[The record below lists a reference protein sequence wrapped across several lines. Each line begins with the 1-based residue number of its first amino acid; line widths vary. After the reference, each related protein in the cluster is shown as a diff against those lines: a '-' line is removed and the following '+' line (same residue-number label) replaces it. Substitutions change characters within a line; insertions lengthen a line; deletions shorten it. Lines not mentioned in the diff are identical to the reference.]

1 MLTARILLLGG
12 WRTAQSVLLALMLAA
27 PLSVTGIG
35 LANAANSTCSDNG
48 TTADCTTVPADG
60 VSYVN
65 DVSTVNITAGGASQ
79 TVNANTIGINLKKT
93 GVNGATATN
102 YEAPTNYGANTK
114 DVTVGGSTWTVL
126 ADASNNPI
134 MVPGDGGVQYYIR
147 VVDHGS
153 DPDTYTLGNATTA
166 NFQSFNTASDLA
178 NYLQNAAV
186 AAGGAVSGS
195 LTVNNPGTGGS
206 AASFV
211 TSGAHGI
218 NVESL
223 GGNGGNGGCTTILL
237 ATWCDSGDRG
247 GNAGSVAVN
256 NGGTIVVSGDGKYGV
271 SAVSQ
276 GGSGGA
282 GGGSFG
288 LIYSGA
294 AGGGDGGNG
303 GQVNVVLGSTSNI
316 TTNGVGAHGVYATS
330 SGGNGGKGGSSGG
343 AIALGSNGGDGGDAA
358 AVQVDNFGRI
368 TTLGD
373 GSHGIF
379 AQSIGAGAGAGS
391 GTGGLVAVG
400 GNGGGESN
408 GNTVS
413 VTNGATGVI
422 ETWGVNSF
430 GILAQSIGGGGGD
443 GGSSGGLFSVGGKAG
458 SGGGANTVTVQNA
471 GTIITHKAGSV
482 GLFAQS
488 VGGGGGN
495 GGNAYSGG
503 VTVSVAVGGNG
514 GLGGDGGKVIV
525 NETTNVDTLV
535 SASITTSGERA
546 HGIQAQ
552 SVGGGGGNG
561 GLAVS
566 ATLDPLFSASVAMG
580 GKGDHG
586 GKGDTVVVN
595 EKGTITTT
603 GVQAYGIFA
612 QSVGGGGGN
621 GGGSVAAAASG
632 GYSLGVSL
640 GGSGG
645 GGGSASGVTVNAR
658 GSIDTTG
665 NLSHGILAQSVGG
678 GGGSGGFSVAV
689 TGGSMSGSVS
699 LGGDG
704 STAGNGSTV
713 TVNTAGIDAS
723 NMTIHTRG
731 SGAHGIF
738 AQSVGGGGGN
748 GGFAAAAALGGG
760 AVSVGLGG
768 SGAGG
773 GKGDTV
779 LVTNRNTILTDSANS
794 IGILAQ
800 SVGGGGGN
808 GGFTFA
814 GSAGVMAAAVA
825 IGGKGGAG
833 GNGGD
838 VTVDNFGDITTKGDL
853 SYGVLAQSVGGGGGN
868 GGSAVAATVT
878 ISIKDV
884 PAIGASVAIGGAG
897 GTASTGGHVILNND
911 GSITTGTATLVAGQI
926 VRTGNGAHALF
937 AQSVGGG
944 GGSGGF
950 AGAAAIAIDPTGSGA
965 AAFAVAVGGR
975 GGTGGNA
982 GIVEVEHTGE
992 LLRTFGDG
1000 ADGIHAQSVGGGGG
1014 DGGFG
1019 LAIATA
1025 VGAAPESK
1033 SLALSVAIGG
1043 KGGAAGNGDAVTV
1056 ISSGDI
1062 TTYGKFSNGIYA
1074 QSTGG
1079 GGGSGGFAAAFS
1091 GSFSTAPDSNG
1102 AAVGV
1107 SVGGSG
1113 AGGGNG
1119 KKVTVS
1125 SSGAITTSGES
1136 SNGIFAQSVGGGGG
1150 NGGFAAS
1157 GTIAIATKPDSNAY
1171 QAAVAVG
1178 GSGGAGG
1185 TGGMVEIDN
1194 SGAIITYGKESL
1206 GILAQSIGGGGGNG
1220 GMSVV
1225 GQIDRG
1231 TGNSGKIGVSVGG
1244 GGGTGNFAGVVD
1256 VDNLL
1261 GGSITTYGFGSH
1273 AIKAQSI
1280 GGGGGNGG
1288 MAIYGGLGFSGQDTA
1303 VTIGVAVGGG
1313 GGSGG
1318 YGNTVDVTNNGAI
1331 DVQGDSATGIFAQSV
1346 GGGGGDGG
1354 GSFTGMLGVSN
1365 SDPEN
1370 KDAMTVQVAVAIGG
1384 GGGDGNLGGDVIVT
1398 NSGSIGT
1405 GSATLVDG
1413 EIVRT
1418 GGSGYGIFA
1427 QSVGGGG
1434 GIGGRANAMNL
1445 LIGTKCSLPLVCDGT
1460 KSSGNNISLTATVGG
1475 NGGTASHGGDVT
1487 VDNTGE
1493 IKTWGHDADGIYA
1506 QSVGGSGGS
1515 GGNGILGTGD
1525 VSPVPVEL
1533 LFLPVG
1539 ASKIYKTVS
1548 VAVGGNSGTSGNGG
1562 IVDVD
1567 NYKNITTYGD
1577 NSNGIFAQSIGGG
1590 GGVGGRGVIGATGT
1604 IGVGGKGG
1612 AAGDG
1617 GAVYVSNLSMAK
1629 IETFG
1634 AAASGIF
1641 AESVGGG
1648 GGVAGNVNRMLAG
1661 GVNVPLV
1668 GHLDVNL
1675 GIGLGLG
1682 QSAGGGGDGGIVE
1695 VDVAGQ
1701 IVTHGD
1707 SAAGI
1712 FAHSVGG
1719 GGGVLGELGND
1730 LPVLNLLSWH
1740 IGSNGGAGSAGA
1752 VTVDLDG
1759 TIKTAGNSATGIFAQ
1774 STGGTGTAGKVT
1786 VSVTGSVQTAAI
1798 LTTQDISGGVATRG
1812 LGSVGIMAQSAG
1824 WGGNG
1829 DIEIT
1834 LDSATGIV
1842 SGGRSAVVFN
1852 DAGQPDKYAEYVGVG
1867 VWIIDGDNNTVS
1879 NRGTI
1884 TTANGV
1890 DGGMAIYATG
1900 SDLLNADL
1908 AKRQLGGNEAISN
1921 FGTVTGSIDLGI
1933 GTNSF
1938 VNENDGT
1945 VAGTFNSGHFVK
1957 LGDGNLLTNNG
1968 WMSTGGKS
1976 KVMTTAINGD
1986 MVQGSAG
1993 IYGVDLDLAKSSLP
2007 GDVALAGEAD
2017 LIDIDG
2023 TLRLAGKVD
2032 LTLLNMG
2039 NALPGEHQVVIA
2051 RSGTELIN
2059 DGITLDAPKSIV
2071 ATYDIFTRD
2080 NLIPGIDTEL
2090 VLSYGIDFDV
2100 DGLNPNQSAI
2110 GDYINAFQLAGGSD
2124 ALEPVVASLFQIPDL
2139 ETYQETLDKL
2149 SPEPYLINETLAMLA
2164 GLQFENSL
2172 MSCKVQDSVDAEG
2185 QCAWASVNQRK
2196 TERSETDTNLSFAQT
2211 SYGLSAGAQ
2220 ARIDEHFVAGI
2231 GGSWEDI
2238 GTESNDT
2245 VSSTGNR
2252 FQGGAVFKGVWGN
2265 TVLAGAITG
2274 GWSSQNVSRFVDMP
2288 LGPSYVLEG
2297 TQDIGFA
2304 SAHVRLSHS
2313 IEQDNWYVRP
2323 MVDVG
2328 VTQVSMA
2335 DFTETGGPVA
2345 LEIEGHDETYVTVA
2359 PSIEV
2364 GGEMAIGEEAILRSF
2379 LRVGALDVVLG
2390 TNPQISAG
2398 FVGAPDGVD
2407 PFTITGDIDDALFD
2421 VTLGFDVIADSGA
2434 AFRLTGDAKVGDTIK
2449 SYGGSMKI
2457 SAPF

>member
-1 MLTARILLLGG
+1 MLTARILLGQG
-12 WRTAQSVLLALMLAA
+12 WRIAQLLLAPLVLAA
-27 PLSVTGIG
+27 LLSIG
-35 LANAANSTCSDNG
+35 TATVATAANTNCVVTANVADCPDVPSDGISYVDHPTVNTVNTLNG
-48 TTADCTTVPADG
+48 TAGSTTVNSG
-60 VSYVN
+60 
-65 DVSTVNITAGGASQ
+65 
-79 TVNANTIGINLKKT
+79 TIGINLKKT
-93 GVNGATATN
+93 GVDSTYTGTEVA
-102 YEAPTNYGANTK
+102 YEVITYDIDA
-114 DVTVGGSTWTVL
+114 GSGTDNRKVL
-126 ADASNNPI
+126 AKGGIPVLVSGDYIFSQNAENTEFKIGTGTTVYNNATLATYLQGAGI
-134 MVPGDGGVQYYIR
+134 GGV
-147 VVDHGS
+147 
-153 DPDTYTLGNATTA
+153 A
-166 NFQSFNTASDLA
+166 
-178 NYLQNAAV
+178 
-186 AAGGAVSGS
+186 AVSGS
-195 LTVNNPGTGGS
+195 LTVNNSVGGVGT
-206 AASFV
+206 SFS
-211 TSGAHGI
+211 TTNADGI
-218 NVESL
+218 HVESL
-223 GGNGGNGGCTTILL
+223 GGRGGNGGCTTILI
-237 ATWCDSGDRG
+237 ASWCDNGGSGGD
-247 GNAGSVAVN
+247 AGSVAVN
-256 NGGTIVVSGDGKYGV
+256 NDGTIVVNGTGYGV
-271 SAVSQ
+271 SATST
-276 GGSGGA
+276 GGA
-282 GGGSFG
+282 GGNGGGMFG
-288 LIYSGA
+288 LFGSS
-294 AGGGDGGNG
+294 AGTGGTGGNG
-303 GQVNVVLGSTSNI
+303 AKVTVNLGSNSNI
-316 TTNGVGAHGVYATS
+316 TTWGNGGHGVYAV
-330 SGGNGGKGGSSGG
+330 
-343 AIALGSNGGDGGDAA
+343 SNGGDGGGGGSASGAVALGSKGGQGGAA
-358 AVQVDNFGRI
+358 GEVQVDNAGTI
-368 TTLGD
+368 TTHGAKAY
-373 GSHGIF
+373 GIF
-379 AQSIGAGAGAGS
+379 AQSMGAGAGS
-391 GTGGLVAVG
+391 GSSAGGIVAIGGSGGKASVG
-400 GNGGGESN
+400 NKV
-408 GNTVS
+408 TVS
-413 VTNGATGVI
+413 NTGTI
-422 ETWGVNSF
+422 ETWGADSF

-443 GGSSGGLFSVGGKAG
+443 GGSSGGLFAVGGRGDAG
-458 SGGGANTVTVQNA
+458 GPSDIVKVYNT
-471 GTIITHKAGSV
+471 GTIITHQAGAA
-482 GLFAQS
+482 GILAQS

-503 VTVSVAVGGNG
+503 VTISVAVGGNG
-514 GLGGDGGKVIV
+514 GLGGAGGKVAINDLALGQTV
-525 NETTNVDTLV
+525 ADL
-535 SASITTSGERA
+535 AAGSIATSGDRA

-561 GLAVS
+561 GLAV
-566 ATLDPLFSASVAMG
+566 AVAVDPLFAASVAMG
-580 GKGDHG
+580 GKGDNG
-586 GKGDTVVVN
+586 GNGDTVVVN
-595 EKGTITTT
+595 EKGKITT
-603 GVQAYGIFA
+603 GGNQSHGIFA

-621 GGGSVAAAASG
+621 GGGSVAASASG

-640 GGSGG
+640 GGGGG
-645 GGGSASGVTVNAR
+645 GGGSASTVTVNAL

-678 GGGSGGFSVAV
+678 GGGNGGFSVAV
-689 TGGSMSGSVS
+689 TGGAMSGSVS

-713 TVNTAGIDAS
+713 TVNTAGIDAT

-731 SGAHGIF
+731 DGSHGIF
-738 AQSVGGGGGN
+738 AQSVGGGGGS
-748 GGFAAAAALGGG
+748 GGLAAAVALGGG
-760 AVSVGLGG
+760 SVSVGLGG

-779 LVTNRNTILTDSANS
+779 TVTNRNTILTDKANS
-794 IGILAQ
+794 YGILAQ

-808 GGFTFA
+808 GGFTFT

-825 IGGKGGAG
+825 VGGGGGAG

-853 SYGVLAQSVGGGGGN
+853 SYGMLVQSVGGGGGN

-878 ISIKDV
+878 ISIKDI

-897 GTASTGGHVILNND
+897 GTASIGGLVTLNND
-911 GSITTGTATLVAGQI
+911 GSVTTGTATLVAGKI

-950 AGAAAIAIDPTGSGA
+950 AGAVAIAIDPTGSGA

-982 GIVEVEHTGE
+982 GAVLLGNTGE
-992 LLRTFGDG
+992 ALKTYGDG
-1000 ADGIHAQSVGGGGG
+1000 ADAIHAQSVGGGGG

-1043 KGGAAGNGDAVTV
+1043 KGGAAGNGNTVTV
-1056 ISSGDI
+1056 TNSGAI

-1091 GSFSTAPDSNG
+1091 GSFSTAPDSNS

-1119 KKVTVS
+1119 MKVTVS

-1136 SNGIFAQSVGGGGG
+1136 SNAIFAQSVGGGGG

-1157 GTIAIATKPDSNAY
+1157 GTIAIATKPDSNAF

-1178 GSGGAGG
+1178 GKGGIGG

-1225 GQIDRG
+1225 GQIDKG
-1231 TGNSGKIGVSVGG
+1231 TGNTGKIGVSVGG
-1244 GGGTGNFAGVVD
+1244 GGGNGNFAGVVD
-1256 VDNLL
+1256 VDNLA
-1261 GGSITTYGFGSH
+1261 GGSINTYGFGSH

-1288 MAIYGGLGFSGQDTA
+1288 MAIYGGLGFSGEDTS

-1313 GGSGG
+1313 GGNGG

-1365 SDPEN
+1365 SNPEN

-1384 GGGDGNLGGDVIVT
+1384 GGGDGNLGGAVIVNNT
-1398 NSGSIGT
+1398 GSIET
-1405 GSATLVDG
+1405 GSATLVGG

-1418 GGSGYGIFA
+1418 GGAGYGIFA

-1487 VDNTGE
+1487 VDNTGV
-1493 IKTWGHDADGIYA
+1493 ITTWGHDADGIFA
-1506 QSVGGSGGS
+1506 QSIGGSGGV

-1539 ASKIYKTVS
+1539 ASKIYKTLS
-1548 VAVGGNSGTSGNGG
+1548 VAVGGNAGSSGNGG

-1567 NYKNITTYGD
+1567 NSKNITTYGD
-1577 NSNGIFAQSIGGG
+1577 NSNGILAQSIGGG

-1612 AAGDG
+1612 SAGDG
-1617 GAVYVSNLSMAK
+1617 GAVYVSNLGTAK

-1634 AAASGIF
+1634 AAASGVF

-1661 GVNVPLV
+1661 GVDVPLV
-1668 GHLDVNL
+1668 GHLGVNV

-1682 QSAGGGGDGGIVE
+1682 QSAGGGGDGGLVE

-1701 IVTHGD
+1701 IITHGD

-1740 IGSNGGAGSAGA
+1740 IGSNGGAGNAGA
-1752 VTVDLDG
+1752 VTVDLNG
-1759 TIKTAGNSATGIFAQ
+1759 TVKTAGNSATGIFAQ

-1786 VSVTGSVQTAAI
+1786 VSVTGTVQTAAI
-1798 LTTQDISGGVATRG
+1798 LTAQDISGGLQTRG

-1829 DIEIT
+1829 DVEIT
-1834 LDSATGIV
+1834 LDSAAGIV
-1842 SGGRSAVVFN
+1842 SGGRSAVMRLDNPATALVN
-1852 DAGQPDKYAEYVGVG
+1852 EYAEYVGVG
-1867 VWIIDGDNNTVS
+1867 VWIIDGKNNTVT
-1879 NRGTI
+1879 NYGTI

-1900 SDLLNADL
+1900 SDSLNAEV

-1921 FGTVTGSIDLGI
+1921 FGTITGSVDLGI

-1938 VNENDGT
+1938 VNEEL
-1945 VAGTFNSGHFVK
+1945 GTFNSGHFAK
-1957 LGDGNLLTNNG
+1957 FGDGNVLTNFG
-1968 WMSTGGKS
+1968 VMAAGGTN
-1976 KVMTTAINGD
+1976 KVMTTAVNGN
-1986 MVQGSAG
+1986 MVQDIKGTYA
-1993 IYGVDLDLAKSSLP
+1993 VDVDLAKSHLP
-2007 GDVALAGEAD
+2007 PDPALEGEAD
-2017 LIDIDG
+2017 LIDVDG
-2023 TLRLAGKVD
+2023 TLEMLGEVD

-2039 NALPGEHQVVIA
+2039 NALPGDHQVTIA
-2051 RSGTELIN
+2051 KSAVALTGTP
-2059 DGITLDAPKSIV
+2059 TLTAPASVV
-2071 ATYDIFTRD
+2071 ATYA
-2080 NLIPGIDTEL
+2080 LSQTEKEL
-2090 VLSYGIDFDV
+2090 LLSYGIDFDV
-2100 DGLNPNQSAI
+2100 EGLNPNQSAI
-2110 GDYINAFQLAGGSD
+2110 GEYINAFQLAGGSD
-2124 ALEPVVASLFQIPDL
+2124 VLEPVVASLFQIPDL
-2139 ETYQETLDKL
+2139 ETYQETLDQL

-2172 MSCKVQDSVDAEG
+2172 MSCKVQESIDAEG
-2185 QCAWASVNQRK
+2185 QCVWTAVNQRK
-2196 TERSETDTNLSFAQT
+2196 TERSETDTNLGFAQT

-2238 GTESNDT
+2238 GTDSNGN

-2252 FQGGAVFKGVWGN
+2252 FQAGAVFKGVWGN

-2328 VTQVSMA
+2328 VTQVSIA
-2335 DFTETGGPVA
+2335 DFAETGGPVA
-2345 LEIEGHDETYVTVA
+2345 LEIDGHDETYVTVA
-2359 PSIEV
+2359 PSIEL
-2364 GGEMAIGEEAILRSF
+2364 GGEMDLGEDAILRSF
-2379 LRVGALDVVLG
+2379 IRVGALDVVLG
-2390 TNPQISAG
+2390 TAPEISAG
-2398 FVGAPDGVD
+2398 FAGAPDGVE
-2407 PFTITGDIDDALFD
+2407 PFTITGDLDEALFD
-2421 VTLGFDVIADSGA
+2421 VTLGFDVIANNGA
-2434 AFRLTGDAKVGDTIK
+2434 TFRLTGDAKVGETVK
-2449 SYGGSMKI
+2449 SYGGAMKI

>member
-1 MLTARILLLGG
+1 MLTARILLDRVWG
-12 WRTAQSVLLALMLAA
+12 TARVFLLALCLAM
-27 PLSVTGIG
+27 PLSVAG
-35 LANAANSTCSDNG
+35 AVVAFAANEGCLVAAGTASCTDVPPAGIDYTNHPTVIEIETGNG
-48 TTADCTTVPADG
+48 TPGTTTVNSG
-60 VSYVN
+60 V
-65 DVSTVNITAGGASQ
+65 
-79 TVNANTIGINLKKT
+79 IGINLKKSGVNTSDSQT
-93 GVNGATATN
+93 GVNYQNVKTIDIN
-102 YEAPTNYGANTK
+102 PDP
-114 DVTVGGSTWTVL
+114 DVTTNWDVL
-126 ADASNNPI
+126 ADSDNNPI
-134 MVPGDGGVQYYIR
+134 RVPPPSGDYIR
-147 VVDHGS
+147 KTGT
-153 DPDTYTLGNATTA
+153 DTYSIGAQT
-166 NFQSFNTASDLA
+166 FASGDLLA
-178 NYLQNAAV
+178 QYLQAASV
-186 AAGGAVSGS
+186 ATGGTVTGS
-195 LTVNNPGTGGS
+195 LTVTNSNGGQ
-206 AASFV
+206 
-211 TSGAHGI
+211 GANFTTTNADGI
-218 NVESL
+218 HVESL
-223 GGNGGNGGCTTILL
+223 GGKGGNGGCTTILL
-237 ATWCDSGDRG
+237 ATWCDNGDG
-247 GNAGSVAVN
+247 GGSAGSVAVN
-256 NGGTIVVSGDGKYGV
+256 NDGTIVVNGTGYGV
-271 SAVSQ
+271 SATST
-276 GGSGGA
+276 GGA
-282 GGGSFG
+282 GGNGGGSFG
-288 LIYSGA
+288 LFASDAGSGGS
-294 AGGGDGGNG
+294 GGNGADVTVNLGVNSNITTWGNGGHGVYAVSNGGNG
-303 GQVNVVLGSTSNI
+303 G
-316 TTNGVGAHGVYATS
+316 A
-330 SGGNGGKGGSSGG
+330 GGSPSG
-343 AIALGSNGGDGGDAA
+343 AVALGDGGGSGGDAG
-358 AVQVDNFGRI
+358 VVTVTNSGII
-368 TTLGD
+368 TTHGD
-373 GSHGIF
+373 KAYGIF
-379 AQSIGAGAGAGS
+379 AQSMGAGAGS
-391 GTGGLVAVG
+391 GSSSGGIVAIG
-400 GNGGGESN
+400 GNGGGESS
-408 GNTVS
+408 GNKVT
-413 VTNGATGVI
+413 VTNTGTI
-422 ETWGVNSF
+422 ETWGLNSF

-443 GGSSGGLFSVGGKAG
+443 GGSSGGLFAVGGRGG
-458 SGGGANTVTVQNA
+458 SGGGSDIVKVFNS
-471 GTIITHKAGSV
+471 GSIITHQAGAI
-482 GLFAQS
+482 GIFAQS

-503 VTVSVAVGGNG
+503 LTVSVAVGGNG
-514 GLGGDGGKVIV
+514 GLGGNGGQVVINDTTDV
-525 NETTNVDTLV
+525 NLLQSATISTTG
-535 SASITTSGERA
+535 AGA

-561 GLAVS
+561 GLAV
-566 ATLDPLFSASVAMG
+566 AVALDPTFAAGVAMG

-586 GKGDTVVVN
+586 GAGNTVVVN

-621 GGGSVAAAASG
+621 GGGAVAAAASG
-632 GYSLGVSL
+632 GYSLSVSL

-645 GGGSASGVTVNAR
+645 GGGSANSVTVNAL
-658 GSIDTTG
+658 GSIETTG
-665 NLSHGILAQSVGG
+665 NLSHAILAQSVGG

-689 TGGSMSGSVS
+689 TGGAMSGSVS

-713 TVNTAGIDAS
+713 TVNTAGIDAT
-723 NMTIHTRG
+723 NMTIHTG
-731 SGAHGIF
+731 GDGAHGIF

-748 GGFAAAAALGGG
+748 GGFAASAALGGG

-779 LVTNRNTILTDSANS
+779 DVTNRNTIRTDGANS
-794 IGILAQ
+794 YGILAQ

-814 GSAGVMAAAVA
+814 GSAGVMAASVAV
-825 IGGKGGAG
+825 GGGGGAG
-833 GNGGD
+833 GNGGA
-838 VTVDNFGDITTKGDL
+838 VTVNNYGDIFTKGDL
-853 SYGVLAQSVGGGGGN
+853 SYGIMAQSVGGGGGN
-868 GGSAVAATVT
+868 GGSAIAATVT
-878 ISIKDV
+878 ISVKDI
-884 PAIGASVAIGGAG
+884 PAIGASVAIGGSG

-911 GSITTGTATLVAGQI
+911 GSVTTGTATLVGDKI
-926 VRTGNGAHALF
+926 VRTGNGAHALY

-950 AGAAAIAIDPTGSGA
+950 AGAGVLSIAPTGSA

-982 GIVEVEHTGE
+982 GIVEVSNTGDAVK
-992 LLRTFGDG
+992 TYGDG

-1019 LAIATA
+1019 LALATA

-1043 KGGAAGNGDAVTV
+1043 KGGAAGYGEAVTV
-1056 ISSGDI
+1056 DNQGAI
-1062 TTYGKFSNGIYA
+1062 TTYGTYSNGIYA

-1079 GGGSGGFAAAFS
+1079 GGGSGGFAVAFA
-1091 GSFSTAPDSNG
+1091 GSFTTAPDSTSI
-1102 AAVGV
+1102 ALGV
-1107 SVGGSG
+1107 SIGGSG
-1113 AGGGNG
+1113 AGGGEG
-1119 KKVTVS
+1119 RKVTVTN
-1125 SSGAITTSGES
+1125 SGVITTVGDN
-1136 SNGIFAQSVGGGGG
+1136 SNGIYAQSIGGGGG

-1157 GTIAIATKPDSNAY
+1157 GTISIAPKPDS
-1171 QAAVAVG
+1171 QPFSAAVAVG
-1178 GSGGAGG
+1178 GSGGSGG
-1185 TGGMVEIDN
+1185 IGGMVELDN
-1194 SGAIITYGKESL
+1194 SGKIVTYGKESI

-1225 GQIDRG
+1225 GQIDAG

-1244 GGGTGNFAGVVD
+1244 GGGVGTDGGIVEVTNR
-1256 VDNLL
+1256 L
-1261 GGSITTYGFGSH
+1261 GGTINTYGFGSH
-1273 AIKAQSI
+1273 GIKAQSI

-1288 MAIYGGLGFSGQDTA
+1288 MAIYGGLGFSGQETS
-1303 VTIGVAVGGG
+1303 VSIGVAVGGNG
-1313 GGSGG
+1313 GGGG
-1318 YGNTVDVTNNGAI
+1318 DGKKVTVINDGAI
-1331 DVQGDSATGIFAQSV
+1331 DTEGDTATGIFAQSV

-1354 GSFTGMLGVSN
+1354 GSFTGLMGVSN
-1365 SDPEN
+1365 VNNEY
-1370 KDAMTVQVAVAIGG
+1370 KDAMTVNVAVSVGG
-1384 GGGDGNLGGDVIVT
+1384 KGGAAGDGGEVEVT
-1398 NSGSIGT
+1398 NSGTIETGT
-1405 GSATLVDG
+1405 ATLVDG
-1413 EIVRT
+1413 QIVRT
-1418 GGSGYGIFA
+1418 GNEGYGIFA

-1434 GIGGRANAMNL
+1434 GIGGRANSVNIIA
-1445 LIGTKCSLPLVCDGT
+1445 GAKCSLPLVCEGA
-1460 KSSGNNISLTATVGG
+1460 KSSGNNVSLTATVGG
-1475 NGGTASHGGDVT
+1475 DGGSAGDGKNVT
-1487 VDNTGE
+1487 VDNTGV
-1493 IKTWGHDADGIYA
+1493 ITTWGDGGIGIVA
-1506 QSVGGSGGS
+1506 QSIGGGGGI
-1515 GGNGILGTGD
+1515 GGNGILGTGE

-1539 ASKIYKTVS
+1539 QTKIYKDIS
-1548 VAVGGNSGTSGNGG
+1548 VTVGGNGGANGDG
-1562 IVDVD
+1562 GVVDVD
-1567 NYKNITTYGD
+1567 NSKNITTHGAD
-1577 NSNGIFAQSIGGG
+1577 ADGIFAQSVGGG
-1590 GGVGGRGVIGATGT
+1590 GGSSGAGGRAVIGATGK

-1617 GAVYVSNLSMAK
+1617 GDVYVSNLLNAK

-1634 AAASGIF
+1634 IASNGIF
-1641 AESVGGG
+1641 AQSVGGG
-1648 GGVAGNVNRMLAG
+1648 GGRAGNVNRMMAG
-1661 GVNVPLV
+1661 GVDVPLV

-1675 GIGLGLG
+1675 GIGLAFG
-1682 QSAGGGGDGGIVE
+1682 QGGGDGGDGGIVQ
-1695 VDVAGQ
+1695 VDATGT
-1701 IVTHGD
+1701 IITHGD
-1707 SAAGI
+1707 SSAGI
-1712 FAHSVGG
+1712 FAQSVGG

-1740 IGSNGGAGSAGA
+1740 VGSNGDAGSAGE

-1759 TIKTAGNSATGIFAQ
+1759 TVKTAGNSATGIFAQ

-1786 VSVTGSVQTAAI
+1786 VAVTGSVQTAAI
-1798 LTTQDISGGVATRG
+1798 LSSEDISGGLPTRG

-1829 DIEIT
+1829 DVEIT

-1852 DAGQPDKYAEYVGVG
+1852 DITQPDKYAEYVGVG
-1867 VWIIDGDNNTVS
+1867 VWIIDGNNNTVT

-1884 TTANGV
+1884 TTAGGV
-1890 DGGMAIYATG
+1890 DSGMAIYATG
-1900 SDLLNADL
+1900 SDPNNLISA
-1908 AKRQLGGNEAISN
+1908 RQQKGGNEAISN
-1921 FGTVTGSIDLGI
+1921 FGTVTGSIDLGV

-1945 VAGTFNSGHFVK
+1945 VAGTFNSGRFVK

-2007 GDVALAGEAD
+2007 GEVAQAGEAD

-2023 TLRLAGKVD
+2023 TLTLAGKVD

-2039 NALPGEHQVVIA
+2039 NAKPGDFQVVIA
-2051 RSGTELIN
+2051 RSGTELIDN
-2059 DGITLDAPKSIV
+2059 GIELAAPKSIV
-2071 ATYDIFTRD
+2071 AQYEIFTQD

-2110 GDYINAFQLAGGSD
+2110 GEYINAFQLAGGSD

-2172 MSCKVQDSVDAEG
+2172 MSCKVQDGVDAEG
-2185 QCAWASVNQRK
+2185 QCAWAAVNQRK
-2196 TERSETDTNLSFAQT
+2196 TERAETDTNLGFAQT

-2238 GTESNDT
+2238 GTESNDN

-2265 TVLAGAITG
+2265 TVVAGAITG

-2304 SAHVRLSHS
+2304 SAHVRVSHS

-2328 VTQVSMA
+2328 VTQVSVA
-2335 DFTETGGPVA
+2335 DFAETGGPVA

-2359 PSIEV
+2359 PSIEL
-2364 GGEMAIGEEAILRSF
+2364 GGQMDLGEEAILRSF
-2379 LRVGALDVVLG
+2379 IRVGALDVVLG
-2390 TNPQISAG
+2390 TDPQISAG
-2398 FVGAPDGVD
+2398 FAGAPDGVD
-2407 PFTITGDIDDALFD
+2407 PFTITGDLDQALFD
-2421 VTLGFDVIADSGA
+2421 VTLGFDVISDNGA